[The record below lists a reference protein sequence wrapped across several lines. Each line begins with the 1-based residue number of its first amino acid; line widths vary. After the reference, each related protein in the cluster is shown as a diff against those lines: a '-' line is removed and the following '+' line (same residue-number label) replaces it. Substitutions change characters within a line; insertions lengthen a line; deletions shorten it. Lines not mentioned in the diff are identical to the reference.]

1 MAFIQKIIN
10 QLSSK
15 QELTL
20 NNSTSAADQLSE
32 QELIFLLS
40 IIKDATFRGEYI
52 EAAYTTVA
60 KLQNQ
65 YLQQTK
71 E

>member
-1 MAFIQKIIN
+1 MAFIQN

-40 IIKDATFRGEYI
+40 IIREATFRGEHI
-52 EAAYTTVA
+52 EAAYITVV

-71 E
+71 R